1 MDSGHLANLTSADF
15 VMLGII
21 VLCVILSAY
30 FSATETAYS
39 SLNRVRMKNIAADGN
54 KRASL
59 VLRQSESYDK
69 LISTIL
75 IGNNIVNILAT
86 SLATVFFLKLLPY
99 AGATVS
105 TVVMTLVILIFGEIS
120 PKSLA
125 KDAPEQFSMFSA
137 PFLNVLLKILAPLNF
152 IFTQWKRLLTHI
164 FKIPESQGITEDEL
178 LTIVDEAQ
186 DGGGINHEEGALI
199 RSAIEFND
207 LEAEDI
213 CTPRV
218 DVCAVPLDASHDKIL
233 ETFRESGFSRLL
245 VYQDSIDTVVGVIHE
260 KDFYNQVLYG
270 GQTVSS
276 ILQEPYFIPPSMEIS
291 KLLRAL
297 QTKRRH
303 IAIVTDD
310 FGGTLGVVT
319 MEDIIEEL
327 VGEIWDEHDVITN
340 DITPLEDHTFRVAC
354 GMRLDKLFEYFDL
367 GDAPE
372 DIATVSGWISDSFG
386 YIPRMGES
394 FVYENLTVTVTETD
408 GQRLTYATVQV
419 APQQAPADDEPA

>member
-1 MDSGHLANLTSADF
+1 
-15 VMLGII
+15 MLGII

-75 IGNNIVNILAT
+75 IGSNIVNILAT

-245 VYQDSIDTVVGVIHE
+245 VYQDSIDTVVGIIHE

-291 KLLRAL
+291 RNCCAHCRPKE
-297 QTKRRH
+297 
-303 IAIVTDD
+303 
-310 FGGTLGVVT
+310 GTL
-319 MEDIIEEL
+319 L
-327 VGEIWDEHDVITN
+327 
-340 DITPLEDHTFRVAC
+340 
-354 GMRLDKLFEYFDL
+354 
-367 GDAPE
+367 
-372 DIATVSGWISDSFG
+372 S
-386 YIPRMGES
+386 
-394 FVYENLTVTVTETD
+394 
-408 GQRLTYATVQV
+408 
-419 APQQAPADDEPA
+419 

>member
-1 MDSGHLANLTSADF
+1 MDSGHLANLTSGDF
-15 VMLGII
+15 ITLGVI
-21 VLCVILSAY
+21 VLCVAFSAY

-39 SLNRVRMKNIAADGN
+39 SLNRVRMKNLAADGN
-54 KRASL
+54 KRAAL
-59 VLRQSESYDK
+59 VMRQSESYDK

-86 SLATVFFLKLLPY
+86 SLATVFFIKLLPR

-125 KDAPEQFSMFSA
+125 KDVPERFSMFSA

-152 IFTQWKRLLTHI
+152 IFSQWKRLLTHI

-186 DGGGINHEEGALI
+186 VGGGINHEEGALI

-207 LEAEDI
+207 LEAEEI

-218 DVCAVPLDASHDKIL
+218 DVCAISIDTPNEQIQQ
-233 ETFRESGFSRLL
+233 TFRESSFSRLL
-245 VYQDSIDTVVGVIHE
+245 VYRDNIDTVVGVLHE
-260 KDFYNQVLYG
+260 KDFHNQVLHA
-270 GQTVSS
+270 GQPLASV
-276 ILQEPYFIPPSMEIS
+276 LQEPFFIPPSMEIP

-297 QTKRRH
+297 QTRRLH
-303 IAIVTDD
+303 IAVVTDD
-310 FGGTLGVVT
+310 YGGTLGIVT

-340 DITPLEDHTFRVAC
+340 DITPLEENTYRVAC
-354 GMRLDKLFEYFDL
+354 GMRLDKLFEYFGL

-372 DIATVSGWISDSFG
+372 DVSTVSGWILDWFD
-386 YIPRMGES
+386 YIPRTGES
-394 FVYENLTVTVTETD
+394 FTYENLTVTVTETD
-408 GQRLTYATVQV
+408 GQRLTYATVKV
-419 APQQAPADDEPA
+419 APREPSAEDEDE